1 MHIMRAV
8 PDKLLATV
16 EVAERLGVER
26 SVLTRW
32 VQLGKITVAHRLPG
46 KTGAM
51 LFDPVE
57 VDRVA
62 AELAAEQAEQIEA
75 SA

>member
-1 MHIMRAV
+1 M
-8 PDKLLATV
+8 PTTLLATV

-26 SVLTRW
+26 SVLSRW
-32 VQLGKITVAHRLPG
+32 VQLGKIAVAHRLPG

-51 LFDPVE
+51 LFDPAE

-62 AELAAEQAEQIEA
+62 AELAAEQTQPIEA